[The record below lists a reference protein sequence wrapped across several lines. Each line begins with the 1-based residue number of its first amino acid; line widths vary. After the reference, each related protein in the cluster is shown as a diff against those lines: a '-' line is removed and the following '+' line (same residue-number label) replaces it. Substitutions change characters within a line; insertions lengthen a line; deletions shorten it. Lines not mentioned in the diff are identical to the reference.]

1 MSVVTLAQLHCGIER
16 MPSGNRR
23 TRLSRWLQEALP
35 LRFEGRLLL
44 VDGAVAEAWGRTMA
58 RCEMIGRPIR
68 VMDAFIASIA
78 TVHSLKLVTRNGS
91 DFESIV
97 PEIINP
103 RAV

>member
-1 MSVVTLAQLHCGIER
+1 
-16 MPSGNRR
+16 
-23 TRLSRWLQEALP
+23 
-35 LRFEGRLLL
+35 
-44 VDGAVAEAWGRTMA
+44 MA

-68 VMDAFIASIA
+68 VMAAFIASIA